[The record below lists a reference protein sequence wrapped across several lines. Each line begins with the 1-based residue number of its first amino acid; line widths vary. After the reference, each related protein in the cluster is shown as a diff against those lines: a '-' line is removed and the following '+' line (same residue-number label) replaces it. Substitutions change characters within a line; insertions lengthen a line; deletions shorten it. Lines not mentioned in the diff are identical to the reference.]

1 MNTTKVQFAV
11 PCATL
16 SITVAPFRAHVCLP
30 GQASIVLYEGSESG
44 FLLIE
49 EVNRT
54 QSSVDVRF
62 GTLQAAQTPIQQNGH
77 WCLSICDQIG
87 Y

>member
-16 SITVAPFRAHVCLP
+16 SITVAPLRAHVCLP

-54 QSSVDVRF
+54 VF
-62 GTLQAAQTPIQQNGH
+62 GRHTLRDPAGGTDPNTAERPLVSFNM
-77 WCLSICDQIG
+77 
-87 Y
+87 